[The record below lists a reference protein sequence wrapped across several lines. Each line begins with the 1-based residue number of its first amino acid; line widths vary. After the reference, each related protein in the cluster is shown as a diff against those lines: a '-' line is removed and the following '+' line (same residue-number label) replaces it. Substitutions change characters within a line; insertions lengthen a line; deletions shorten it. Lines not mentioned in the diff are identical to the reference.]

1 VTAAHPIAAH
11 LDGRR
16 LVLASGSP
24 RRRELLGLLG
34 LAFDVLPPDVDETP
48 LAGESSLAMVERL
61 AVDKARTV
69 LRRVAA
75 GTVVVAAD
83 TTIDVDGETVG
94 KPGDAADAARILRR
108 LAGRT
113 HQVHTAVAVGAGE
126 TLRSGSTTSDVT
138 FVPMTDTEIEW
149 YAATVEPLD
158 KAGAYGMQGIG
169 GIFVA
174 AVAGSVTGVLG
185 LPMDLVIGLLADV

>member
-1 VTAAHPIAAH
+1 VTVPHPIAAH

-48 LAGESSLAMVERL
+48 LDGELPLAMVERL
-61 AVDKARTV
+61 AAEKARAV
-69 LRRVAA
+69 IDRVAA
-75 GTVVVAAD
+75 RTVVVAAD
-83 TTIDVDGETVG
+83 TTVDIDGETVG
-94 KPGDAADAARILRR
+94 KPDDEADAARILRR

-113 HQVHTAVAVGAGE
+113 HQVHTAVAVAAGE
-126 TLRSGSTTSDVT
+126 ALCFGSTTSDVT
-138 FVPMTDTEIEW
+138 FAPMTDTEIGW
-149 YAATVEPLD
+149 YVATGEPLD

-174 AVAGSVTGVLG
+174 AVVGSVTGVLG
-185 LPMDLVIGLLADV
+185 LPLDVLIRLLADA

>member
-1 VTAAHPIAAH
+1 VH

-24 RRRELLGLLG
+24 RRRELLGVLG

-48 LAGESSLAMVERL
+48 LAGESPLAMVERL
-61 AVDKARTV
+61 AVDKARAV
-69 LRRVAA
+69 VERVAA

-83 TTIDVDGETVG
+83 TTIDLDGETVG
-94 KPGDAADAARILRR
+94 KPGDEADAARILRR

-113 HQVHTAVAVGAGE
+113 HQVHTAVAVAAGE
-126 TLRSGSTTSDVT
+126 TLRAGSTTSDVT
-138 FVPMTDTEIEW
+138 FAPMTDTEIEW
-149 YAATVEPLD
+149 YVGTGEPLD

-174 AVAGSVTGVLG
+174 AVVGSVTGVLG
-185 LPMDLVIGLLADV
+185 LPMDLAIRLLADV